1 MVGGHGTL
9 FSSRTTRRLTAQR
22 RLWGVWQKRLTK
34 VETGLNHQ
42 LRTDKE
48 SKLHLMQ
55 VHEEDVARL
64 EVKNK
69 ETQEVRAHLP

>member
-1 MVGGHGTL
+1 
-9 FSSRTTRRLTAQR
+9 
-22 RLWGVWQKRLTK
+22 LWGVWQKRLTK